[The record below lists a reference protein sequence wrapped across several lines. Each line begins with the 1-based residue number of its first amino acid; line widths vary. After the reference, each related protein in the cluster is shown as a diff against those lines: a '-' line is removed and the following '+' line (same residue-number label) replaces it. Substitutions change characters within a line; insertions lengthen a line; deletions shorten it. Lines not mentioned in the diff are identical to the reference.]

1 MVSLWG
7 EYNQGPGVRRLF
19 WSLGRAFTCFPN
31 RQPPHHTA
39 NDHLFSLFAHH
50 SISRL
55 LALTYFLVHCLSF
68 RSGNIATYMI
78 STSSFLPSLKSY
90 ISLGPSFRI
99 FVGIFALAER
109 LPTSATLLKVYPTW
123 LHHISSSNDRNH
135 NNSIFHIQI
144 FSAKQTQYLQKYI
157 NLTTFLLSSCVHVTT
172 NDVMVSPYCL

>member
-7 EYNQGPGVRRLF
+7 EYNRGPAGRRLF

-157 NLTTFLLSSCVHVTT
+157 NLTTFLLSSCDKRC
-172 NDVMVSPYCL
+172 NDISILFIM

>member
-7 EYNQGPGVRRLF
+7 EYNRGPAVRRLF

-31 RQPPHHTA
+31 RQPLYHKA
-39 NDHLFSLFAHH
+39 NDHLFSLFTHH

-109 LPTSATLLKVYPTW
+109 LPNSATLGSGRHSL
-123 LHHISSSNDRNH
+123 HISR
-135 NNSIFHIQI
+135 IFLRTTQGQTKPFII
-144 FSAKQTQYLQKYI
+144 YMCGGATTQYGFEGIQR
-157 NLTTFLLSSCVHVTT
+157 FAVT
-172 NDVMVSPYCL
+172 SAF